1 MPKINFTKATIEN
14 LPKPDKG
21 WKYYQ
26 DEKTPALSVGIG
38 PSGVRTF
45 ILYKRI
51 NDKPERVKLGRFPE
65 MTIEQARKKAMELH
79 GQIAAGENP
88 ADLKREK
95 RNEMTLKELFDLYI
109 ERYARPH
116 EIRTIDDMCRNFD
129 VYLGKLDAPRKKHGR
144 EPVKPPGS
152 VDWSNLKVSTIT
164 HQDVSKFHRELG
176 MKTGKSIANRM
187 VELLRATFNRCKDD
201 LKVIDLPNPA
211 AGIKPFQEVERDR
224 YLQSDEIPKLF
235 AALAD
240 ESEQNRD
247 YYLLSLL
254 TAARKSNVLSMRW
267 CDLNLVDGRWRISSA
282 DSKNKKAMYIPLT
295 KVALEIL
302 ERRKRSATSE
312 FVFPGTGRTGHMTS
326 PKAAW
331 KRIVTTAGLNDV
343 RPHDLRRSLGSWMVN
358 TGSSLALIGGAL
370 GHKDPQSTKI
380 YARLAIDPIKDAM
393 EKAQSA
399 IFDLIAT
406 EQSQANEAEESS

>member
-1 MPKINFTKATIEN
+1 MPKINFTKAAIDN

-51 NDKPERVKLGRFPE
+51 NDKPERVKLGRYPE

-88 ADLKREK
+88 ADFKRAK

-109 ERYARPH
+109 KDYARPH
-116 EIRTIDDMCRNFD
+116 GIRTIDDMCRNFD
-129 VYLGKLDAPRKKHGR
+129 VYLGKLDAPRKKHAR
-144 EPVKPPGS
+144 EPLKPQGS
-152 VDWSNLKVSTIT
+152 VDWSNRRISTIT

-176 MKTGKSIANRM
+176 TKTGKSIANRM

-201 LKVIDLPNPA
+201 LKAIDIPNPA

-224 YLQSDEIPKLF
+224 FLQSDEIPKLF
-235 AALAD
+235 AAIAD

-247 YYLLSLL
+247 YFLLSLL
-254 TAARKSNVLSMRW
+254 TGARKNNVLSMRW
-267 CDLNLVDGRWRISSA
+267 SDLNLIDARWRIPDE

-295 KVALEIL
+295 KAALDIL
-302 ERRKRSATSE
+302 KRRKQSAASE
-312 FVFPGTGRTGHMTS
+312 FVFPGTGKTRHMTS

-331 KRIVTTAGLNDV
+331 RRIVTKAGLTDI

-399 IFDLIAT
+399 IFDLIT
-406 EQSQANEAEESS
+406 IEQSEPSKPEDNN

>member
-1 MPKINFTKATIEN
+1 MPKINFTKAAIDN

-38 PSGVRTF
+38 PSGVKTF

-51 NDKPERVKLGRFPE
+51 NDKPERVKLGRYPE

-116 EIRTIDDMCRNFD
+116 GVRTVDDMCRNFD

-152 VDWSNLKVSTIT
+152 VDWSSRKISSIT
-164 HQDVSKFHRELG
+164 HQEISKFHRELG

-201 LKVIDLPNPA
+201 LKVIDIQNPA
-211 AGIKPFQEVERDR
+211 AGIKPFQEIERDR
-224 YLQSDEIPKLF
+224 FLQGEEIPRF
-235 AALAD
+235 FEALQT

-247 YYLLSLL
+247 YFLLSLL
-254 TAARKSNVLSMRW
+254 TGARKSNVLAMRW
-267 CDLNLVDGRWRISSA
+267 DQISLEQERWRIPEQ
-282 DSKNKKAMYIPLT
+282 DSKNGKAMFIPLT
-295 KVALEIL
+295 HAALEIL
-302 ERRKRSATSE
+302 KRRKESSLSA

-331 KRIVTTAGLNDV
+331 DRVKKKAKIEDL

-370 GHKDPQSTKI
+370 GHKDHQSTKI

-399 IFDLIAT
+399 IFDLMAT
-406 EQSQANEAEESS
+406 DQSESNA